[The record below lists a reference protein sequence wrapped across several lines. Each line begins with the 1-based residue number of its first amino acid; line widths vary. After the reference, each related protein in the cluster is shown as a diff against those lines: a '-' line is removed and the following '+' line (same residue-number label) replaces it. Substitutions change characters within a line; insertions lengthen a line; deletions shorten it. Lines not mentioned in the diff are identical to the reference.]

1 LKWSTQIQKPVL
13 RWGLIKH
20 GEFLGEIILGVFILS
35 GGGSVVMTT
44 LQTCKTINFAAKT
57 YKRFN
62 PDSEKLFQE
71 SIDAISDAF

>member
-1 LKWSTQIQKPVL
+1 MVDPNTKTSFEMGV
-13 RWGLIKH
+13 KH

-35 GGGSVVMTT
+35 GAGSVVMTT
-44 LQTCKTINFAAKT
+44 LQTCKTINFVSKT